1 MALPS
6 IPCIA
11 RVIGRESSGAMP
23 PCMAYVTG
31 LDVRY
36 GCSSVPCLV
45 CVIGL
50 KHPTGMAAHEK
61 YTCTVNRT
69 GGRYVRMDWWIS
81 SKYSFRILPSLL
93 AKPPKDI
100 LKYLTPDYVK

>member
-1 MALPS
+1 MKNILVQRTRQVDVAEAWTEAYRTS
-6 IPCIA
+6 ILT
-11 RVIGRESSGAMP
+11 EFYP
-23 PCMAYVTG
+23 PWPLG
-31 LDVRY
+31 FQGHDVA
-36 GCSSVPCLV
+36 S
-45 CVIGL
+45 
-50 KHPTGMAAHEK
+50 TGMAAHEK
-61 YTCTVNRT
+61 YTCTANQT